1 VERCSAMGWGCII
14 AGVTRQ
20 GLFCCAVLASAGAHA
35 ASTGSFRAEYDGYS
49 HGLVTLKLSAA
60 LTLTQTGYSGRLT
73 FHTAGLVG
81 FMVHVESDS
90 QVVGHFD
97 GDRAVPESF
106 SATGVLHGTD
116 RTVTMHWRDGNPVI
130 DTIAPPPELERTPV
144 PPEMRVHTIDAL
156 SAMAGL
162 VRQAGDSGH
171 CDGEATVFDGRRISH
186 LTAHVVGREAPPSS
200 AKSHYDVPA
209 LRCDFE
215 GQEMAGFLKNEPEAD
230 QRRTRHGIAWLAPL
244 QPGAPLVPERIV
256 FEHKVLG
263 QVTLY
268 LTSVT
273 SAP

>member
-1 VERCSAMGWGCII
+1 MI
-14 AGVTRQ
+14 AGVTRHA
-20 GLFCCAVLASAGAHA
+20 LFCCAVLASAGAHA
-35 ASTGSFRAEYDGYS
+35 ASTGSFKAEYDGYS
-49 HGLVTLKLSAA
+49 HGLVTLKMSASLM
-60 LTLTQTGYSGRLT
+60 LTPTGYSGRLT

-81 FMVHVESDS
+81 FMVHVASDS

-130 DTIAPPPELERTPV
+130 DAIAPPAELERTPV

-156 SAMAGL
+156 SAMARL

-186 LTAHVVGREAPPSS
+186 LAAHVVGHETPPPSP
-200 AKSHYDVPA
+200 KSRYDVPA
-209 LRCDFE
+209 LRCDFD
-215 GQEMAGFLKNEPEAD
+215 GQELAGFLKNEPEAD
-230 QRRTRHGIAWLAPL
+230 QRRTRHGSAWLAQL
-244 QPGAPLVPERIV
+244 VPGAPLVPERIV

-273 SAP
+273 GGP